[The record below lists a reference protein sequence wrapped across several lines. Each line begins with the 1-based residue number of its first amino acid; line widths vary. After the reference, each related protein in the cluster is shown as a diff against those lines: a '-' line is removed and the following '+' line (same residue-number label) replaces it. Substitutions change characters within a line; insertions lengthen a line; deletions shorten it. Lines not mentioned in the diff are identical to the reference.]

1 MSTAALPHSVQSFLL
16 LSVELQ
22 TSTLPTGQVR
32 QQGLS
37 GRSGRSGLSGLLL
50 PLHLF
55 LPLLLLHL
63 SGLLL
68 RFLLLRLSDPLL
80 PLLLLRL
87 SGLLPLLL
95 PLRLLLP
102 LLRLRL

>member
-1 MSTAALPHSVQSFLL
+1 MSKAALPHSVQSFLL

-37 GRSGRSGLSGLLL
+37 GLSGLSDLLL

-55 LPLLLLHL
+55 LPLLLLRL

-68 RFLLLRLSDPLL
+68 LLRLLL
-80 PLLLLRL
+80 PLRLLRL
-87 SGLLPLLL
+87 QDLSGPLPLLL
-95 PLRLLLP
+95 PLRL
-102 LLRLRL
+102 